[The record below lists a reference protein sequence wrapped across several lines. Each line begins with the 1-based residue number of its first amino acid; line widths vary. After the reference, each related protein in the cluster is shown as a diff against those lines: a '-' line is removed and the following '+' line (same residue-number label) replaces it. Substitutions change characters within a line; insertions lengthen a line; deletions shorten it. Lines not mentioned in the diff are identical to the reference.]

1 MGRRSLADC
10 DMAIYSASVVLN
22 AISVWSLEDQRTG
35 QLAKVITYPVLD
47 LTEMGSSA
55 RSEDQ
60 IPAKSAST

>member
-22 AISVWSLEDQRTG
+22 AILVWSLEDQRTG

-60 IPAKSAST
+60 SPA